1 MFTKRR
7 ARAIASALSLTLL
20 AAALSACTT
29 HIGVQMTAL
38 DCPRL
43 VHPALR
49 QPTPSATGPEDDTAG
64 AWINFGVRQTGQLER
79 SNVDR
84 EVILGIV
91 DECYRQQQ
99 AAQAEAERR
108 NKPWWRRIF

>member
-1 MFTKRR
+1 M
-7 ARAIASALSLTLL
+7 
-20 AAALSACTT
+20 
-29 HIGVQMTAL
+29 
-38 DCPRL
+38 
-43 VHPALR
+43 
-49 QPTPSATGPEDDTAG
+49 G

-79 SNVDR
+79 ANVDR
-84 EVILGIV
+84 EVILGIY